1 MDHDPIEAQPVQPTP
16 VAPVAP
22 VTPVTPVAPVTRPVR
37 PAGASARVVNLALAA
52 AFVVAVGGVAFA
64 AGRGTA
70 PAASTGAALLPAGL
84 GPNASFA
91 VGVDPGGLG
100 GRGLTGAGGLS
111 LEGTVVGLDEDALR
125 IETASGQTIELTIDG
140 ETEYHRQADAGATDL
155 STGSTVIV
163 RIEGGARGGLG
174 GGAGAGASGAPG
186 LQAGTA
192 TDVTIVP

>member
-1 MDHDPIEAQPVQPTP
+1 MDHDPTEAQPVQPTP
-16 VAPVAP
+16 VAPVTPAAP
-22 VTPVTPVAPVTRPVR
+22 VASVTRPVR
-37 PAGASARVVNLALAA
+37 PAGRPARFVNLALGAA
-52 AFVVAVGGVAFA
+52 VLVAVGGVAFA

-70 PAASTGAALLPAGL
+70 PAASTGAGLLPAGL

-91 VGVDPGGLG
+91 AGAGPGGLG
-100 GRGLTGAGGLS
+100 GRGFTGAGGLS
-111 LEGTVVGLDEDALR
+111 LEGTVVGLDEDVLR

-155 STGSTVIV
+155 SAGSTVIV
-163 RIEGGARGGLG
+163 RLETGARGGLG

-186 LQAGTA
+186 LQGGTA